1 VYIQSLNQATSV
13 RTLKVIKNSH
23 NDDFSKTFFWSTN
36 KSKKINDNRQK
47 WTNNQLIKEMTIQLT
62 AKAAK
67 HLKREGTD
75 LLAER
80 LETPEQLRFE
90 HLRM

>member
-1 VYIQSLNQATSV
+1 
-13 RTLKVIKNSH
+13 
-23 NDDFSKTFFWSTN
+23 
-36 KSKKINDNRQK
+36 
-47 WTNNQLIKEMTIQLT
+47 MTIQLT

-75 LLAER
+75 LLSER
-80 LETPEQLRFE
+80 LETPEQLRLE